1 MRVCLISSNLHAVP
15 SPSYG
20 AVEFQMMAH
29 ATGLAEAGLDVHVI
43 TVADGDA
50 PEGASGVTF
59 HRIGEA
65 FETGA
70 ARSVRSLLASQVR
83 FGTRARR
90 LIEEL
95 QPDVAHWH
103 ARYPCLIGLRGS
115 KPPWGTIYH
124 AHNWK
129 AAEDMRYP
137 AWSTRRLAATVGAA
151 IDRRIARR
159 CDLVLAVSEFLR
171 GKIVE
176 SAGVGDERVRAV
188 TNVVDAER
196 FRPRPDLHPR
206 AGRILFVGR
215 VAAEKGL
222 LTLIEAMPTVLVR
235 VPEAQLAIVG
245 PHRDGTERGGY
256 RTRCEELVAKLGL
269 SERVR
274 FEGPVPNDE
283 LPERLAESRL
293 LAVPSVWGEPCGV
306 VVLEGL
312 ACGIP
317 VLGSRVGGIPEL
329 IRDGVTGQLCEP
341 GDPDSWAKALTRA
354 LRDDG
359 LRESSRIHGP
369 ESIAAAHTWPRVRER
384 LLDAYAVVASSAKA
398 RRKRS

>member
-1 MRVCLISSNLHAVP
+1 MRVCLISSNLHSVP

-29 ATGLAEAGLDVHVI
+29 AQGLAEAGLDVHVI

-50 PEGASGVTF
+50 PAGVRGITF
-59 HRIGEA
+59 HRIGRA
-65 FETGA
+65 FETGE
-70 ARSVRSLLASQVR
+70 ARSVRSLLTSQVA

-90 LIEEL
+90 LIEHL
-95 QPDVAHWH
+95 RPDVAHWH

-115 KPPWGTIYH
+115 APGWGTIYH

-129 AAEDMRYP
+129 AAEEMSYP
-137 AWSTRRLAATVGAA
+137 AWSARRLAATVGAA
-151 IDRRIARR
+151 VDRRIARR

-171 GKIVE
+171 EKIIQ
-176 SAGVGDERVRAV
+176 SAGVAGDRVRSL
-188 TNVVDAER
+188 TNVVDTER
-196 FRPRPDLHPR
+196 FRPRPEVEAP

-222 LTLIEAMPTVLVR
+222 DTLIEAMPAVLAR
-235 VPEAQLAIVG
+235 VPEAELAIVG
-245 PHRDGTERGGY
+245 PARDGTERGGY
-256 RTRCEELVAKLGL
+256 RARCQGLAAKLGL
-269 SERVR
+269 AERVR
-274 FEGPVPNDE
+274 FEGPVPNDQ
-283 LPERLAESRL
+283 LPARIAESRV

-317 VLGSRVGGIPEL
+317 VVGSRVGGIPEL
-329 IRDGVTGQLCEP
+329 IRDGETGILCEA
-341 GDPDSWAKALTRA
+341 GDPAAWARALVAA

-359 LRESSRIHGP
+359 LRTSSRTRGP
-369 ESIAAAHTWPRVRER
+369 ETIAASHTWRRVREP
-384 LLDAYAVVASSAKA
+384 LLEAYALVASAAKA